1 MKRKLFDALVV
12 IMVVTVNAVAGN
24 GKIAGKVID
33 AETNE
38 PLIGA
43 NVIISGTSFGAAT
56 DVDGNY
62 VILSVPPGLYDI
74 KATYIGYQEYTISE
88 VRVNADLT
96 TEAIFK
102 LRPVGVEVA
111 PVVVTA
117 ERPLINKN
125 ATNAVRISTSE
136 ELEKLPVRGVQ
147 NAVVLQPGV
156 VFQNNRVYIRGG
168 RSDEV
173 GYYLEGANTR
183 NVLGP
188 PLGTP
193 GGITDIGANLTQV
206 IPEALEEFQVHA
218 GGYNAEYGGA
228 NAGIVRQT
236 LKSGTPSYHG
246 SLLLETDNFTPQFE
260 ERVGTF
266 SYGYSNYVLTL
277 SGPVYTDKI
286 KLFVAGENRF
296 DRDFR
301 VQFWDGFRFENLPN
315 SNPAGGIDTVRLLEV
330 KPGNI
335 PGMSRNRYTTNGTLT
350 FDFNPYIVRIGGSFS
365 RERRQGTSLPVEN
378 IFNLVRLPISEGS
391 DLLVNTKFTHLVS
404 PTLLYE
410 VNVFWGDNR
419 NKTFDPDHGDNYLA
433 YNDSLANAE
442 FGYQYRSYT
451 VGPQDYLLYGFP
463 FRAFGARVATFN
475 KNQQTR
481 LGGSVDLTTQAGT
494 IHEIKAGVS
503 YEQYLVRNYTTNGNM
518 LIFYRTNP
526 DIARTQGTE
535 RDYQV
540 RRNGAVNNYGY
551 DVYGNLIDTPFDPG
565 DSRTIDGPKK
575 PNFFA
580 AYVQDKLEYS
590 DLIINA
596 GLRLDIF
603 NTNDF
608 RFIDDP
614 TTPNVVEGPDNPSVD
629 ATTFEY
635 RATGIE
641 AKEAFRALSPRLGF
655 SFPVSDRTVF
665 HLQYGRF
672 IQPPGLN
679 TLYTGRG
686 VVAVYF
692 SGGNYIPNPVGRDL
706 DPERTTQYE
715 IGFTQQI
722 SDYASFDITGFYKDI
737 RGQIQLVRQ
746 NTTSTSTAA
755 GYNTLANGD
764 FATTKGVELSLR
776 LRRANR
782 FQGQINYTLSDA
794 KGTGSTTNSAV
805 SSVENGTIYPTVISP
820 LDFNQTHR
828 GTINLDFRFGKDDG
842 GQILEQLGM
851 NALFTFNSGH
861 PTTLSRGGIGQQG
874 PENGGLLENDARASE
889 PLEAVN
895 SSTTPWNF
903 NIDLRLDK
911 TVSLG
916 PLEANFY
923 IYVQNLLNTKNVINV
938 YRRTGN
944 ADDDGFLSNPDLST
958 SIVQGLGS
966 NYVEMY
972 KAINLRNGQHYR
984 RVTGTDL
991 WGAPRQIRFG
1001 AKFEL

>member
-1 MKRKLFDALVV
+1 MKKILFVAVLVGV
-12 IMVVTVNAVAGN
+12 AATLTYAGN
-24 GKIAGKVID
+24 GKISGRVLD
-33 AETNE
+33 SETNE

-43 NVIISGTSFGAAT
+43 NVIVQGTSLGAAT
-56 DVDGNY
+56 DINGNY
-62 VILSVPPGLYDI
+62 VILSVPPGTYEI
-74 KATYIGYQEYTISE
+74 KATYVGYQEYTLSNI
-88 VRVNADLT
+88 RVSSDLT
-96 TEAIFK
+96 TEANFL

-111 PVVVTA
+111 PIVVTA
-117 ERPLINKN
+117 ERPLVNKN

-147 NAVVLQPGV
+147 SAVVLQPGV
-156 VFQNNRVYIRGG
+156 VQQDNRVYIRGG
-168 RSDEV
+168 RADEV

-188 PLGTP
+188 PLGIP
-193 GGITDIGANLTQV
+193 GGITDLGQNLTHV

-236 LKSGTPSYHG
+236 LKSGTATYRG
-246 SLLLETDNFTPQFE
+246 SLLFETDDYTDQYQKSL
-260 ERVGTF
+260 GGY
-266 SYGYSNYVLTL
+266 SYGYYNTVLTV
-277 SGPVYTDKI
+277 SGPVYSDKI
-286 KLFVAGENRF
+286 RFFLAGENRF

-301 VQFWDGFRFENLPN
+301 VQFWEGFRFENIPN
-315 SNPAGGIDTVRLLEV
+315 ANRAGDTIRVLEV
-330 KPGNI
+330 KPGNF
-335 PGMSRNRYTTNGTLT
+335 PGMMRNRYTTNGTLT
-350 FDFNPYIVRIGGSFS
+350 FDFNPYIVRVGGSFS

-378 IFNLVRLPISEGS
+378 IFNLGRLPITEGS

-410 VNVFWGDNR
+410 VNVFYGDNR
-419 NKTFDPDHGDNYLA
+419 NKTFDPDHGDNYLL
-433 YNDSLANAE
+433 YNDSLANAKYS
-442 FGYQYRSYT
+442 YQYRNYT
-451 VGPQDYLLYGFP
+451 QGPLDYNLYRFP
-463 FRAFGARVATFN
+463 FRAYGARVATFN
-475 KNQQTR
+475 KNQQMR
-481 LGGSVDLTTQAGT
+481 LGGSIDMTTQMGT
-494 IHEIKAGVS
+494 VHEVKAGVS

-518 LIFYRTNP
+518 LIYYRSRP
-526 DIARTQGTE
+526 DDARIPGSD
-535 RDYQV
+535 RNYQV

-551 DVYGNLIDTPFDPG
+551 DVYGNIIDTPFDPA
-565 DSRTIDGPKK
+565 DPSSIDGPKQPK
-575 PNFFA
+575 FFA
-580 AYVQDKLEYS
+580 AYLQDKLEFS
-590 DLIINA
+590 DLIVNA

-608 RFIDDP
+608 VFVDDP
-614 TTPNVVEGPDNPSVD
+614 TTPGVVEGPNNPSVD
-629 ATTFEY
+629 PTTFEY
-635 RATGIE
+635 KASGIK
-641 AKEAFRALSPRLGF
+641 AKDPFRAVSPRLGF

-665 HLQYGRF
+665 HLQYGKF

-692 SGGNYIPNPVGRDL
+692 TGGNYIPNPVGRGL

-746 NTTSTSTAA
+746 NTDPTAVAA

-764 FATTKGVELSLR
+764 FATTKGLEFSVR
-776 LRRANR
+776 MRRVSR
-782 FQGQINYTLSDA
+782 FQVQINYTLSDA

-828 GTINLDFRFGKDDG
+828 GAVNLDFRFGKDDG
-842 GQILEQLGM
+842 GPVLERLGL
-851 NALFTFNSGH
+851 NTLFTFNSGH
-861 PTTLSRGGIGQQG
+861 PFTLSRGGIGQQG
-874 PENGGLLENDARASE
+874 PENGALLENDARASE

-895 SSTTPWNF
+895 SSVTPWNF
-903 NIDLRLDK
+903 NIDMRLDK
-911 TVSLG
+911 SVTLG

-923 IYVQNLLNTKNVINV
+923 IYVQNVLNTKNVINV

-944 ADDDGFLSNPDLST
+944 ADDDGYLTNPDFASNYE
-958 SIVQGLGS
+958 GDP

-984 RVTGTDL
+984 RVTGQDL
-991 WGAPRQIRFG
+991 WGSPRQIRFG
-1001 AKFEL
+1001 VKLEM